1 MIPILALNPF
11 LGVAIAT
18 ILQTSVLVGYIFNVP
33 DRFNRAQVA
42 EKSRTRFLWHFLEDF
57 GAGIFL
63 LFGVLLLDIAILWGL
78 GAWTYADWRFQL
90 PSVILLAVLGV
101 QYILRPLRIK
111 HHRWRFLFTG
121 ITVAILV
128 IFLHCIISGLAIMGV
143 LLETYLPVLLGAL
156 VVAAL
161 VIGLVHAVLGR
172 KRSGQDSK
180 EVISNVTPRI
190 ARIFT
195 PPVNIILWVLA
206 VGQCIFVF
214 LGYSWFSLG

>member
-11 LGVAIAT
+11 LGAAIAAV
-18 ILQTSVLVGYIFNVP
+18 LQTGVLVGYILNVP
-33 DRFNRAQVA
+33 DRFHRAQGA
-42 EKSRTRFLWHFLEDF
+42 ERARTKFLWHFLEDF

-63 LFGVLLLDIAILWGL
+63 LFGVVLLDISILWCL
-78 GAWTYADWRFQL
+78 GAWTYADWRYQL
-90 PSVILLAVLGV
+90 PSVILLGVLGV
-101 QYILRPLRIK
+101 QYLLRPLRIK

-128 IFLHCIISGLAIMGV
+128 IFLHGIISGLAIMGV

-161 VIGLVHAVLGR
+161 VIGLVHAILGR

-180 EVISNVTPRI
+180 EVISNVIPMI

-195 PPVNIILWVLA
+195 PAVNIILWVLV